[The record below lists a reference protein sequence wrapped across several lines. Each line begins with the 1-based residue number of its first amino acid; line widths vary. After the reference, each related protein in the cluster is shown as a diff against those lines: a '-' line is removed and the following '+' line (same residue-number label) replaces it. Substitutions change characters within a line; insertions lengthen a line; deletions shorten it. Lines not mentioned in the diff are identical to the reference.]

1 MSEIVYTIPS
11 TDIFLSMKNWYWVVF
26 KNISMGGSKVRSEL
40 KNKCKKIT
48 DISNTRR
55 NMDILSANLAFES
68 VKKVIPNMEY
78 SLINIIKIDKKESI
92 LVIIYLQI

>member
-1 MSEIVYTIPS
+1 
-11 TDIFLSMKNWYWVVF
+11 MKQEKYY
-26 KNISMGGSKVRSEL
+26 E

-48 DISNTRR
+48 DISNIRR
-55 NMDILSANLAFES
+55 NIAILSANLAFIS